1 MKKLYISES
10 ERIEILKK
18 HSSKILSEQNQPA
31 QQTNYSISDLQNA
44 LIKAGQNPG
53 KVDGQFGPATLGAAE
68 KAIGSTISPT
78 STTTTPATTASTTP
92 DVIKID
98 PIKKIQTKDDTTSL
112 KVGADGK
119 IVSTNVGG
127 GGSTSSSSL

>member
-53 KVDGQFGPATLGAAE
+53 KVDGQFGPVTLSAAE
-68 KAIGSTISPT
+68 KAIGGTAI
-78 STTTTPATTASTTP
+78 PATTASTTP